1 MNVAVTTA
9 VTMSGPGASTTADV
23 EVVER
28 VVFKFPLTAL
38 VERLVGMGAATLE
51 SVVGTAG
58 AKTVDVTLTTAVSVT
73 LITSVPLSSSSLSVE
88 EVVFATEAVMV
99 AVIVSMTV
107 VVPVGPS
114 PMSILEES
122 DTNGIDIDIIPPHH

>member
-1 MNVAVTTA
+1 VNVAVTTA
-9 VTMSGPGASTTADV
+9 VTMSGPGASTAADV
-23 EVVER
+23 DVVEG
-28 VVFKFPLTAL
+28 VVLKFPLTAL

-88 EVVFATEAVMV
+88 EVVLPTEAVMV

-107 VVPVGPS
+107 VVPEAPLPTSV
-114 PMSILEES
+114 LKES
-122 DTNGIDIDIIPPHH
+122 DTEAIEIDITPPNH